1 MTRNSFLRTFTTGAL
16 AGAVALLPAALNAA
30 EPSAAEK
37 ANLDLVTRFCES
49 FATRDMA
56 QITAFLSPDLV
67 YRLTDTVPAVKGPEA
82 IARIRAYV
90 DRSTSIQFKILDSWT
105 RGAVV
110 VNERIDAFTRAE
122 GNVAYHLTGVF
133 LVKDGK
139 IVEWADYSIR

>member
-1 MTRNSFLRTFTTGAL
+1 
-16 AGAVALLPAALNAA
+16 
-30 EPSAAEK
+30 
-37 ANLDLVTRFCES
+37 
-49 FATRDMA
+49 MA
-56 QITAFLSPDLV
+56 KITAFLSPDVV

-90 DRSTSIQFKILDSWT
+90 ERSTAIDFKILDSWV
-105 RGAVV
+105 RGSVV
-110 VNERIDAFTRAE
+110 VNERIDAFTRTE

>member
-1 MTRNSFLRTFTTGAL
+1 MIRKSFLHTLTAF
-16 AGAVALLPAALNAA
+16 ALLPIAVQAA
-30 EPSAAEK
+30 EPTASEK

-49 FATRDMA
+49 FATRDMTKIA
-56 QITAFLSPDLV
+56 AFLSPGIV
-67 YRLTDTVPAVKGPEA
+67 YRLTDTAPAVKGAEA

-90 DRSTSIQFKILDSWT
+90 ERSTAIDFKILDSWV

-110 VNERIDAFTRAE
+110 TNERIDAFTRPE

>member
-1 MTRNSFLRTFTTGAL
+1 MTRKSLLLCLGLIGAL
-16 AGAVALLPAALNAA
+16 SLQAA
-30 EPSAAEK
+30 EPTELEK
-37 ANLDLVTRFCES
+37 ANLALVTRFCES
-49 FATRDMA
+49 FASRDMA
-56 QITAFLSPDLV
+56 KITAFLSPDVV

-90 DRSTSIQFKILDSWT
+90 ERSTAIDFKILDSWV
-105 RGAVV
+105 RGSVV
-110 VNERIDAFTRAE
+110 VNERIDAFTRTE

>member
-1 MTRNSFLRTFTTGAL
+1 MGSQTVITRKSFLFILIPAFVPL
-16 AGAVALLPAALNAA
+16 AANAA
-30 EPSAAEK
+30 EPTAAEK

-56 QITAFLSPDLV
+56 KITAFLSPDVV
-67 YRLTDTVPAVKGPEA
+67 YRITDTVPAVKGPDA

-90 DRSTSIQFKILDSWT
+90 ERSTSIEFKILDSWV
-105 RGAVV
+105 RGSVV
-110 VNERIDAFTRAE
+110 VNERIDSFTRAD

-139 IVEWADYSIR
+139 VIEWADYSIR